1 MTSMLPAIPPAFGN
15 LKDVFRS
22 AQKSVIGQEN
32 SFALPKVSSAIVVM
46 VDGLGAKN
54 LETSSRYAPFLSSA
68 SQSTIYSGFP
78 STTASSITTFATGVP
93 NSEHGLFGYKI
104 FDRSRQEP
112 VNLLSGI
119 DKYSVLDYLK
129 VEPIST
135 DTLCQVHA
143 VTLPE
148 YADSGFTRATMHNA
162 QHHFADKISGRLE
175 KAVDL
180 ARADNSLVYV
190 YVPELDQA
198 AHRFGVASTEWLSL
212 LSELDVQIQRS
223 SSLLA
228 DGVGILVTSDHGIVD
243 VDKQNHIYLDDF
255 AELNDEFI
263 DVAGDPRVV
272 FLYLQDRS
280 RGEHIRQIMAER
292 VAGSAVACTP
302 GELISA
308 GYWHESLMQDEDL
321 LPDLIVLATADVAIY
336 HRRFAKA
343 NSLKMIGQHGAL
355 SQEEISIPLIR
366 LGAYSSSLLV
376 P

>member
-1 MTSMLPAIPPAFGN
+1 MTSMLPAIPSAFGN

-22 AQKSVIGQEN
+22 AQNSVLGQEN
-32 SFALPKVSSAIVVM
+32 AFALPKVSSAIVVM

-54 LETSSRYAPFLSSA
+54 LEASQRYAPFLSSA

-78 STTASSITTFATGVP
+78 STTASSITTFATGVS

-104 FDRSRQEP
+104 FDRSRQES

-135 DTLCQVHA
+135 ETLCQVHA

-162 QHHFADKISGRLE
+162 QHHFANSISDRLE
-175 KAVDL
+175 KAALV
-180 ARADNSLVYV
+180 AEVDNSLVYV

-223 SSLLA
+223 SSRLA
-228 DGVGILVTSDHGIVD
+228 DGIGMLVTSDHGIVN

-255 AELNDEFI
+255 AELNDMFL
-263 DVAGDPRVV
+263 DVAGDPRVA
-272 FLYLQDRS
+272 FLYLQDPS
-280 RGEHIRQIMAER
+280 RVEVIRQFLAER
-292 VAGSAVACTP
+292 VASSAVACTP
-302 GELISA
+302 DELINA
-308 GYWHESLMQDEDL
+308 GYWQDSLLQDEDL
-321 LPDLIVLATADVAIY
+321 LPDLIVLATAEVAIY
-336 HRRFAKA
+336 HRQFAKA
-343 NSLKMIGQHGAL
+343 NSMKMVGQHGAL

-366 LGAYSSSLLV
+366 LGTYSSSLLV

>member
-22 AQKSVIGQEN
+22 AQKSVLGQEN
-32 SFALPKVSSAIVVM
+32 TFALPKVSSAIVVM

-54 LETSSRYAPFLSSA
+54 LEVSQQYARFLSSA

-78 STTASSITTFATGVP
+78 STTASSITTFATGVS

-104 FDRSRQEP
+104 FDRSRQES

-135 DTLCQVHA
+135 EVLCQVHA

-148 YADSGFTRATMHNA
+148 YAESGFTRATMHTA
-162 QHHFADKISGRLE
+162 QHHFADSISDRIE

-223 SSLLA
+223 SSRLA
-228 DGVGILVTSDHGIVD
+228 EGIGMLVTSDHGIVD
-243 VDKQNHIYLDDF
+243 VEKQNHIYLDEL
-255 AELNDEFI
+255 AELNDEFS
-263 DVAGDPRVV
+263 DVAGDPRVA

-280 RGEHIRQIMAER
+280 RAETIRQILAER
-292 VAGSAVACTP
+292 VAGSAVVCTP
-302 GELISA
+302 DELLNA
-308 GYWHESLMQDEDL
+308 GYWQDSLLQDEDL
-321 LPDLIVLATADVAIY
+321 LPDLIVLATANVAIY

>member
-32 SFALPKVSSAIVVM
+32 AFALPKVSSAIVVM

-54 LETSSRYAPFLSSA
+54 LEASKRYAPFLSSA

-78 STTASSITTFATGVP
+78 STTASSITTFATGVS

-104 FDRSRQEP
+104 FDQSRQES

-135 DTLCQVHA
+135 ESLCQVHA

-162 QHHFADKISGRLE
+162 QHHFAETIAARLE
-175 KAVDL
+175 KAAQV
-180 ARADNSLVYV
+180 AEADNSLVYV

-223 SSLLA
+223 SSRLA
-228 DGVGILVTSDHGIVD
+228 DGIGMLVTSDHGIID
-243 VDKQNHIYLDDF
+243 VEKENHIYLDDF
-255 AELNDEFI
+255 DELNHELS
-263 DVAGDPRVV
+263 DVAGDPRVA

-280 RGEHIRQIMAER
+280 RVEVIRQIL
-292 VAGSAVACTP
+292 VQHLAGSAVTCTP
-302 GELISA
+302 NELINA
-308 GYWHESLMQDEDL
+308 GYWQDSLLQDEDL
-321 LPDLIVLATADVAIY
+321 LPDLIVLATAEIAIY
-336 HRRFAKA
+336 HRKFAKA
-343 NSLKMIGQHGAL
+343 NSMKMIGQHGAL
-355 SQEEISIPLIR
+355 SQEEINIPLIR

>member
-1 MTSMLPAIPPAFGN
+1 
-15 LKDVFRS
+15 
-22 AQKSVIGQEN
+22 
-32 SFALPKVSSAIVVM
+32 M

-54 LETSSRYAPFLSSA
+54 LEASQRYAPFLSSA

-78 STTASSITTFATGVP
+78 STTASSITTFATGVS

-104 FDRSRQEP
+104 FDRSRQES

-135 DTLCQVHA
+135 EVLCQVHA

-148 YADSGFTRATMHNA
+148 YAESGFTRATMHTA
-162 QHHFADKISGRLE
+162 QHHFADSISDRIE
-175 KAVDL
+175 KA
-180 ARADNSLVYV
+180 ARVAETDNSLVYV

-198 AHRFGVASTEWLSL
+198 AHRFGVASTEWRSL

-223 SSLLA
+223 SSRLA
-228 DGVGILVTSDHGIVD
+228 DGIGMLVTSDHGIVD

-255 AELNDEFI
+255 VELNDEFV
-263 DVAGDPRVV
+263 DVAGDPRVA

-280 RGEHIRQIMAER
+280 RVETIRQILAER

-302 GELISA
+302 DELINA
-308 GYWHESLMQDEDL
+308 GYWQDSLLQDEDL
-321 LPDLIVLATADVAIY
+321 LPDLIVLATAEVAIY
-336 HRRFAKA
+336 HRKFAKA
-343 NSLKMIGQHGAL
+343 NSMKMVGQHGAL

-366 LGAYSSSLLV
+366 LGTYSSSLLV

>member
-1 MTSMLPAIPPAFGN
+1 MTSMLPAIPSAFGN

-22 AQKSVIGQEN
+22 AQNSVLGQEN
-32 SFALPKVSSAIVVM
+32 AFALPKASSAIVVM

-54 LETSSRYAPFLSSA
+54 LEASQRYAPFLSSA

-78 STTASSITTFATGVP
+78 STTASSISTFATGVS

-104 FDRSRQEP
+104 FDRSRQES

-135 DTLCQVHA
+135 ETLCQVHA

-162 QHHFADKISGRLE
+162 QHHFADSISDRLE
-175 KAVDL
+175 KAALV
-180 ARADNSLVYV
+180 AEVDNSLVYV

-223 SSLLA
+223 SSRLA
-228 DGVGILVTSDHGIVD
+228 DGIGMLVTSDHGIVD
-243 VDKQNHIYLDDF
+243 VEKQNHIYLDDF
-255 AELNDEFI
+255 AELNDAFL

-272 FLYLQDRS
+272 FLYLQNRFQ
-280 RGEHIRQIMAER
+280 GERIRQILAER
-292 VAGSAVACTP
+292 VASSAVACTP
-302 GELISA
+302 DQLISA
-308 GYWHESLMQDEDL
+308 GYWRESLMQDEDL

-336 HRRFAKA
+336 HRKFAKA